1 MTKDEL
7 RKQIKE
13 EIKKL
18 SAAERDT
25 QSLYVCLQVIGSD
38 KQLADFG
45 HVMAAMSA
53 ESAQQQS
60 PEEMTLRRVV
70 LLDNSPFVG
79 KTIKESGIRD
89 QYQCL
94 VVGVESE
101 GENELLQPHPMRQ
114 LQTGDIIWV
123 VGEEANIKQL
133 EA

>member
-1 MTKDEL
+1 M
-7 RKQIKE
+7 
-13 EIKKL
+13 
-18 SAAERDT
+18 
-25 QSLYVCLQVIGSD
+25 SD
-38 KQLADFG
+38 
-45 HVMAAMSA
+45 

-133 EA
+133 ET